1 MPVGL
6 RIHTEINRPDPA
18 LLERFMKYSSADL
31 SDVMNMA
38 GTLDRGIR
46 PAYLPIKKIV
56 GPAVTIVVPTG
67 AQNVRKMGF
76 ETAQAG
82 DVIVMN
88 GHGILHYAMLGA
100 NIGRGIFHRG
110 VAGMVM
116 DGAFRDIADFREMG
130 LPMYSRG
137 VCTLPGPKEGP
148 GEVNIP
154 IACGGVVVNPG
165 DIIVADEDGIVAI
178 PPAHAEEILAAAD
191 KLTAG
196 FAAIQDQLLQ
206 GAVTGIDA
214 IEKKL
219 RDGGWEYIDRPYG
232 QS

>member
-6 RIHTEINRPDPA
+6 RIYTEIDRPDPA
-18 LLERFMKYSSADL
+18 LVERLSKFSSTDL
-31 SDVMNMA
+31 SDAMNMA

-46 PAYLPIKKIV
+46 PAYLPIKKIA
-56 GPAVTIVVPTG
+56 GPAVTIAVPTG

-88 GHGILHYAMLGA
+88 GYGMLHYAMLGA
-100 NIGRGIFHRG
+100 NIGRGILHRG

-130 LPMYSRG
+130 LPMFSRG
-137 VCTLPGPKEGP
+137 ICTLPGPKDGP
-148 GEVNIP
+148 GEVNVP

-178 PPAHAEEILAAAD
+178 PPAQAESILAAVE

-196 FAAIQDQLLQ
+196 FAAIQENLRR
-206 GAVTGIDA
+206 GEVTGIAA
-214 IEKKL
+214 IEQKL

-232 QS
+232 GR